1 MSGNE
6 KSDDEEKK
14 KENTSKRK
22 SIKESAKPYEVSNRL
37 YDQNKI
43 KLKAAKKASETNT
56 EFNNK
61 RFEKDKSVN
70 YNYIIK
76 EESFQHNNSS
86 GKKRIKTN
94 NVKKLKINEHLIDV
108 DKAVFNGVDD
118 DDEEEEIKCVPKPID
133 VHGNNL
139 NKNVKINDF
148 RKIRIENN
156 FKQEQSHLYMP
167 DFKAKKIVEEI
178 LQKKLNED
186 I

>member
-6 KSDDEEKK
+6 KSDDEAKKEIKK
-14 KENTSKRK
+14 KEKT
-22 SIKESAKPYEVSNRL
+22 AKPYEVSNRL

-43 KLKAAKKASETNT
+43 KQKAAKKTGETNT

-61 RFEKDKSVN
+61 RFEKDKNVN

-76 EESFQHNNSS
+76 EESYQQNNSS
-86 GKKRIKTN
+86 GKKRTKTN

-108 DKAVFNGVDD
+108 DKAVFNAV

-139 NKNVKINDF
+139 NKNVKIND
-148 RKIRIENN
+148 
-156 FKQEQSHLYMP
+156 
-167 DFKAKKIVEEI
+167 
-178 LQKKLNED
+178 
-186 I
+186 